1 MPSIFARKNGGFN
14 NIIEFDESLSRE
26 LPQIAC
32 GDINIADEMTDTD
45 VVKRKYRWKIKKMS
59 FKIRNIKKW
68 HLLL

>member
-1 MPSIFARKNGGFN
+1 MPFIFARKNGGFN

-45 VVKRKYRWKIKKMS
+45 VVK
-59 FKIRNIKKW
+59 
-68 HLLL
+68 